1 MNILYWKIKYGW
13 MCAKRIPISILFHP
27 KYCVLITIRRLLF
40 TITRKFVGN
49 SFRSPITG
57 ELVYNVQSLVNAY
70 AMHIVREVDGEWIQV
85 LRETPSPIV
94 FDVGSNIGQF
104 SFYAKTFNPACSI
117 YTMDCWPELNNYV
130 EKKNHFE
137 CAVYSK
143 SNELINLCK
152 SVYGWTAS
160 TDESYYQG
168 GSVQVATRTLDSI
181 WEELGKPE
189 VTLIKIDID
198 GAEFEALKGA
208 ANLLKKTKCV
218 LVETVDLQL
227 IKQLAPNRVW
237 SSSNNFDWCGIMKKE
252 GE

>member
-1 MNILYWKIKYGW
+1 
-13 MCAKRIPISILFHP
+13 
-27 KYCVLITIRRLLF
+27 
-40 TITRKFVGN
+40 
-49 SFRSPITG
+49 
-57 ELVYNVQSLVNAY
+57 
-70 AMHIVREVDGEWIQV
+70 MH
-85 LRETPSPIV
+85 
-94 FDVGSNIGQF
+94 
-104 SFYAKTFNPACSI
+104 
-117 YTMDCWPELNNYV
+117 
-130 EKKNHFE
+130 
-137 CAVYSK
+137 
-143 SNELINLCK
+143 
-152 SVYGWTAS
+152 
-160 TDESYYQG
+160 
-168 GSVQVATRTLDSI
+168 VATRTLDSI